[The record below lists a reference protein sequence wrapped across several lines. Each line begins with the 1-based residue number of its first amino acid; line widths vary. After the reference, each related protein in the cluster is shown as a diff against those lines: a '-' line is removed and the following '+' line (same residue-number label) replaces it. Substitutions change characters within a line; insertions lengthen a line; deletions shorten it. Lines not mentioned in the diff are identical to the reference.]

1 MTGRSFA
8 FLLAAGAAAA
18 GAVPAAAQMGGGN
31 SPLAV
36 EVRGGIALP
45 VAAFKEDLNLESGVG
60 ASASVAL
67 SLTPQIAVYGSYAWN
82 QFGVAGATSLGND
95 VHLTDRGFSAG
106 VRLGLPASSSAFSP
120 WIKGGAVLGHKLR
133 YASGSDHS
141 DDTDGDLGFEVGGGL
156 DFALGRQV
164 SFTPGVTYTRFAL
177 KDALPG
183 DDKVQHVGVDV
194 GLRIRI

>member
-1 MTGRSFA
+1 MTARAFA
-8 FLLAAGAAAA
+8 FVLAALGTA
-18 GAVPAAAQMGGGN
+18 GVSAPAAAQLGGGT

-45 VAAFKEDLNLESGVG
+45 VAAFKEDLNLETGLA
-60 ASASVAL
+60 ASASVSL
-67 SLTPQIAVYGSYAWN
+67 SITPQIAVYGGYAWN
-82 QFGVAGATSLGND
+82 QFIESGATTVGED

-120 WIKGGAVLGHKLR
+120 WIKGGAVMGHKLR
-133 YASGSDHS
+133 HNFESGHS
-141 DDTDGDLGFEVGGGL
+141 SDTDGDLGFEVGGGL

-164 SFTPGVTYTRFAL
+164 SFSPGVTYTRFAL

-183 DDKVQHVGVDV
+183 DDKVQHVAVDV